1 MSARRYDPS
10 IPAHRLFVA
19 VALPPDAAAAIAALV
34 DRVRADVDD
43 GHQGVRWVRL
53 DGIHLTLRFLGATTP
68 DRLEAVSAGIR
79 AAAAAARPFRVGLA
93 GAGAF
98 PSVAR
103 PRVLWLGVTGGTD
116 ALGSLAADV
125 EAGMIRAGFPAEG
138 RPFQPHL
145 TLARADGVRAGPRTA
160 ARLVELARDLD
171 VGWAVDH
178 LTLFESH
185 LGGGPAR
192 YERLLDV
199 PFGSADGTAVAASAA
214 SQ

>member
-1 MSARRYDPS
+1 MSARHDDPS
-10 IPAHRLFVA
+10 VPAHRLFVA
-19 VALPPDAAAAIAALV
+19 VALPPDAAAAIATLV
-34 DRVRADVDD
+34 ERVRADVDD
-43 GHQGVRWVRL
+43 GHPGVRWVRL

-68 DRLEAVSAGIR
+68 DRLDAVSAGVR
-79 AAAAAARPFRVGLA
+79 AAAAAAATFRVGLS

-116 ALGSLAADV
+116 ALGALAADV
-125 EAGMIRAGFPAEG
+125 EAGMVRAGFPPEG
-138 RPFQPHL
+138 RPFRPHL
-145 TLARADGVRAGPRTA
+145 TIARADGVRAGPRTA
-160 ARLVELARDLD
+160 ARLVELAGDLD
-171 VGWAVDH
+171 VGWTVDH

-199 PFGSADGTAVAASAA
+199 PLGSAGGTVVAAPAA
-214 SQ
+214 PQ